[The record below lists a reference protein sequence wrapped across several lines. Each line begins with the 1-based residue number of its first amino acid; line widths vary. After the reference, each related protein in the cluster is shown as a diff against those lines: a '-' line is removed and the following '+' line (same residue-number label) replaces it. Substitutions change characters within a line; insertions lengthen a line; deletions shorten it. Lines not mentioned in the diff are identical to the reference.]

1 MKKPFLL
8 ILSALL
14 VLLLP
19 FYVCASGEVSDQE
32 ISCPADAP
40 QGTTELTVTI
50 ESSYIASIPA
60 NTTLVAYKADAQAIG
75 NVTVKD
81 VKHAAAIICKAEGSN
96 LINGDSELAVNYQYK
111 IGSNAAADL
120 APFTIYKNGSPLSAA
135 LTATIPADEWA
146 KAIAGTYKAT
156 VNFTF
161 EVDNNT
167 TDKTLLLSDTD
178 FNAAIKDLVGTDNL
192 SFIESAMFFT
202 KETLDSERYY
212 NLCKNSPKK
221 LVSQSEKGSVFAY
234 AVLQEENSTGS
245 LYIYGPD
252 GITIPKDFNWEKA
265 FAGFTKIL
273 YEFDTEFDNK
283 VIISLT

>member
-1 MKKPFLL
+1 MKKLFLL

-19 FYVCASGEVSDQE
+19 FYVCASGEVSNQE

-135 LTATIPADEWA
+135 LTATISAGEWA

-161 EVDNNT
+161 EVGNDT

-178 FNAAIKDLVGTDNL
+178 FNAAIKDLVGTSNL
-192 SFIESAMFFT
+192 SSIEGVVFFT
-202 KETLDSERYY
+202 KESVLFNAYHPFCEND
-212 NLCKNSPKK
+212 PGK
-221 LVSQSEKGSVFAY
+221 LVSQAKNGSVY
-234 AVLQEENSTGS
+234 AHYDGTN
-245 LYIYGPD
+245 LYVYGPD
-252 GITIPKDFNWEKA
+252 GIKIPDEFDMKKA
-265 FAGFTKIL
+265 FAGFSNI
-273 YEFDTEFDNK
+273 EPNPDDR

>member
-1 MKKPFLL
+1 MKKLFLL

-60 NTTLVAYKADAQAIG
+60 NTTLVADKADAQAIG

-81 VKHAAAIICKAEGSN
+81 VKHALAIICKAEGSN
-96 LINGDSELAVNYQYK
+96 LINGDSELAVNYQYI

-120 APFTIYKNGSPLSAA
+120 APFTIYENGSPLSAA
-135 LTATIPADEWA
+135 LTATISADEWA

-161 EVDNNT
+161 EVDNDT

-178 FNAAIKDLVGTDNL
+178 FNAAIKSLVKEDAALVT
-192 SFIESAMFFT
+192 SVVFFT
-202 KETLDSERYY
+202 NESPNFSTTF
-212 NLCKNSPKK
+212 NNCKDAPKIS
-221 LVSQSEKGSVFAY
+221 VSQATNGSIVAY
-234 AVLQEENSTGS
+234 YYKDKKM

-252 GITIPKDFNWEKA
+252 KITIPDEFIPENA
-265 FAGFTKIL
+265 FEGFTSLDLKEGTNLSDFI
-273 YEFDTEFDNK
+273 TE
-283 VIISLT
+283 